1 MDARLIAFLLSLVV
15 AALLAGPLAGVLR
28 KHPAPFYIVS
38 FVLVAAYVWA
48 VVMRVSPGALRPLFI
63 VLQKGYLAAMLLGV
77 VMFTGCFDEGT
88 RFRKHFQ
95 PVRGELSILSFIFF
109 LGHIMTY
116 LPSYLGRFSSLMA
129 TRPNIFFSLI
139 IAIVLTV
146 IFLALGVT
154 SFKFVRRHMSVSG
167 WKRLQ
172 SLSYAMMV
180 LLALHIGLV
189 LGRSAFSG
197 GVTLATVSFTVY
209 AVLLVLYAVLRIR
222 KAVRDRQRKASAAPV
237 APAAPAAEGGP
248 SL

>member
-1 MDARLIAFLLSLVV
+1 MDARLIAFLLSLAV

-28 KHPAPFYIVS
+28 RHPAPFYIVS
-38 FVLVAAYVWA
+38 FALVAAYVWA
-48 VVMRVSPGALRPLFI
+48 TFERVSPGAARPLFI
-63 VLQKGYLAAMLLGV
+63 VVQKGYLAAMLLGV

-88 RFRKHFQ
+88 KFRKHFQ
-95 PVRGELSILSFIFF
+95 PIRGELSILSFIFF

-116 LPSYLGRFSSLMA
+116 LPSYLGRFSSLLA
-129 TRPNIFFSLI
+129 TRPSIFFSLV

-154 SFKFVRRHMSVSG
+154 SFKFVRKHMSQSG

-172 SLSYAMMV
+172 SLSYVMMA

-197 GVTLATVSFTVY
+197 GFTLATASFLVY
-209 AVLLVLYAVLRIR
+209 ACLLALYAVLRIR
-222 KAVRDRQRKASAAPV
+222 KAVRDKRRKGVSAGGTLPAEGNPPV
-237 APAAPAAEGGP
+237 AA
-248 SL
+248 